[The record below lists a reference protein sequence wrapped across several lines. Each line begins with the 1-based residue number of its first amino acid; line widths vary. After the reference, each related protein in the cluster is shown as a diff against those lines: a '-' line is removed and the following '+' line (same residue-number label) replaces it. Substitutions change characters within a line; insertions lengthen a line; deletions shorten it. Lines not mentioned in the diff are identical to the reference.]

1 MKQNK
6 TSDTNITS
14 HAKVAIIGGG
24 IFGVSLLY
32 HLTKEGW
39 KDIVLL
45 EKGELTSGSTW
56 HAAGQCPHFVGSY
69 NLAKVHYHST
79 ELYKKLEQ
87 ETGQST
93 GWHGCG
99 SLRLAYQQ
107 EDLDWFYYVKGIL
120 DNVGSPAKIISTQE
134 ITNIHPFIKLDG
146 IIGAL
151 HTPEDGHTDP
161 SSTTNAMA
169 IGARNGGAKIYRHNR
184 VIDIK
189 SRPSGEWELITEKGN
204 IICEHVVN
212 AAGSYCPEVGHMV
225 GLKNIPSINMIH
237 HYLVTEEHPAIKKLK
252 KELPVVRDPH
262 SSCYLRQEGK
272 GLLIGIYEKDA
283 KCWALDG
290 MDWKFNME
298 LLEPELDR
306 LEEHLKKGMD
316 RIPQFR
322 DVGIKKMICGPIT
335 HTPDGNFLAG
345 PAPGLKNFWMF
356 CAASVGIAQG
366 GGAGK
371 YMAQWMT
378 YGDADIN
385 MLEFDPRRYLSW
397 AHKDYAIA
405 KSIDE
410 YKRMYVTPLP
420 NEGLD
425 VGRPIK
431 KTPIYKKLKDQGAI
445 YIDAFGWE
453 RPKWFAETGMQE
465 KYSYK
470 RSNAFPY
477 VQKEC
482 EAVYNSV
489 GVLDL
494 STFTKCEISGEGSEA
509 FLNRLCANRIPK
521 KDGSIV
527 LTHMLNAK
535 GRIQSELTITRL
547 PNNLFY
553 VLSSTASEIR
563 DFDWFNR
570 HVSEREKVNIKNVTQ
585 DYGVL
590 ILVGPKS
597 RTVLSQLTSQNL
609 NNNDFPW
616 LKGKEI
622 LINKIPVRALRVN
635 YVGELGW
642 ELHHPMDQMVSL
654 YDAICEVGKKEN
666 IVNFGTYAV
675 NSMRMEKAYR
685 GWGSELTG
693 EISLVEAGMDRFFNL
708 KKKNNFFGAKALQ
721 EKVQSG
727 VDIKLVYLDVDAD
740 NADAM
745 GNEPIYHK
753 NKIVGVT
760 TSGSY
765 GFRVKKSL
773 AFGYVKSDLM
783 NAGSELEIA
792 IQGQR
797 RKAKILDSAVYDQD
811 NQKLKA

>member
-252 KELPVVRDPH
+252 RELPVVRDPH

-570 HVSEREKVNIKNVTQ
+570 HVSEREKVNIKNITK

-590 ILVGPKS
+590 VLVGPKS

-666 IVNFGTYAV
+666 IVNFGIYAV
-675 NSMRMEKAYR
+675 NSLRMEKAYR

>member
-237 HYLVTEEHPAIKKLK
+237 HYLVTEEHSAIKNLK
-252 KELPVVRDPH
+252 RELPVVRDPH

-654 YDAICEVGKKEN
+654 YDAIYEVGRKEN

>member
-252 KELPVVRDPH
+252 RELPVVRDPH

-745 GNEPIYHK
+745 GNEPIYYK

>member
-120 DNVGSPAKIISTQE
+120 DNVGSPAKIITTQE
-134 ITNIHPFIKLDG
+134 IANIHPFIKLDG

-252 KELPVVRDPH
+252 RELPVVRDPH

-654 YDAICEVGKKEN
+654 YDAIYEVGKKEN

>member
-1 MKQNK
+1 
-6 TSDTNITS
+6 
-14 HAKVAIIGGG
+14 
-24 IFGVSLLY
+24 
-32 HLTKEGW
+32 
-39 KDIVLL
+39 
-45 EKGELTSGSTW
+45 
-56 HAAGQCPHFVGSY
+56 
-69 NLAKVHYHST
+69 
-79 ELYKKLEQ
+79 
-87 ETGQST
+87 
-93 GWHGCG
+93 
-99 SLRLAYQQ
+99 
-107 EDLDWFYYVKGIL
+107 
-120 DNVGSPAKIISTQE
+120 
-134 ITNIHPFIKLDG
+134 
-146 IIGAL
+146 
-151 HTPEDGHTDP
+151 
-161 SSTTNAMA
+161 
-169 IGARNGGAKIYRHNR
+169 
-184 VIDIK
+184 
-189 SRPSGEWELITEKGN
+189 
-204 IICEHVVN
+204 
-212 AAGSYCPEVGHMV
+212 
-225 GLKNIPSINMIH
+225 
-237 HYLVTEEHPAIKKLK
+237 
-252 KELPVVRDPH
+252 
-262 SSCYLRQEGK
+262 
-272 GLLIGIYEKDA
+272 
-283 KCWALDG
+283 
-290 MDWKFNME
+290 
-298 LLEPELDR
+298 
-306 LEEHLKKGMD
+306 MD

-356 CAASVGIAQG
+356 CASSVGIAQG

>member
-1 MKQNK
+1 MK
-6 TSDTNITS
+6 S
-14 HAKVAIIGGG
+14 HAKVVIIGGG
-24 IFGVSLLY
+24 IMGVSLLY

-39 KDIVLL
+39 SDVVLI

-69 NLAKVHYHST
+69 NLAKVHFHST
-79 ELYKKLEQ
+79 ELYKQLEK

-99 SLRLAYQQ
+99 SLRLAYTQK
-107 EDLDWFYYVKGIL
+107 DLDWFYYVKGIL
-120 DNVGSPAKIISTQE
+120 NNVGCSAEIVSTQE
-134 ITNIHPFIKLDG
+134 IPKIHPFIQLDG
-146 IIGAL
+146 IIGGL

-161 SSTTNAMA
+161 TSTTNAMA
-169 IGARNGGAKIYRHNR
+169 KGARNSGAEIYRHNR
-184 VIDIK
+184 VTNIK
-189 SRPSGEWELITEKGN
+189 QLPTDEWELVTEKGN

-212 AAGSYCPEVGHMV
+212 AAGSFCPEVGLMV

-237 HYLVTEEHPAIKKLK
+237 HYLVTDEHPEIKKLG

-272 GLLIGIYEKDA
+272 GLLIGIYEKNA

-290 MDWKFNME
+290 MDWRFDME

-322 DVGIKKMICGPIT
+322 DVGIKKIICGPIT

-345 PAPGLKNFWMF
+345 PAPGLMNFWMF

-397 AHKDYAIA
+397 THKDYAVA
-405 KSIDE
+405 KCTDE

-420 NEGLD
+420 NESLE

-431 KTPIYKKLKDQGAI
+431 TTSIYKKLQDQGAM

-453 RPKWFAETGMQE
+453 RPKWFAKYGIQE
-465 KYSYK
+465 EYSFK

-482 EAVYNSV
+482 EAVQNSV
-489 GVLDL
+489 GILDL
-494 STFTKCEISGEGSEA
+494 STFSKYEISGEHSET
-509 FLNRLCANRIPK
+509 FLDRLCANRIPK

-527 LTHMLNAK
+527 LTHMLNEK

-563 DFDWFNR
+563 DFDWFNF
-570 HVSEREKVNIKNVTQ
+570 HINKDQKVNIKNVTQ
-585 DYGVL
+585 TYGVL
-590 ILVGPKS
+590 VLVGPQS
-597 RTVLSQLTSQNL
+597 RSVLSQLTNADLSNEH
-609 NNNDFPW
+609 FPW

-622 LINKIPVRALRVN
+622 SINDIPVRALRIN
-635 YVGELGW
+635 YLGELGW
-642 ELHHPMDQMVSL
+642 ELHHPMNQMEKL
-654 YDAICEVGKKEN
+654 YKGLMDSGNQYN
-666 IVNFGTYAV
+666 ITNFGTYAV
-675 NSMRMEKAYR
+675 NSLRIEKAYK

-693 EISLVEAGMDRFFNL
+693 EITLVEADMYRFFNL
-708 KKKNNFFGAKALQ
+708 DKKNNFIGARALK
-721 EKVQSG
+721 EKLEKG
-727 VDIKLVYLDVDAD
+727 IKIKIVYLEINVDD
-740 NADAM
+740 ADAM
-745 GNEPIYHK
+745 GNEPVFYQ
-753 NKIVGVT
+753 NKIVGIV
-760 TSGSY
+760 TSGGF
-765 GFRVKKSL
+765 GFRVNKSL
-773 AFGYVKSDLM
+773 AFAYVESNLAEVGREFD
-783 NAGSELEIA
+783 IQ
-792 IQGQR
+792 IQGQK
-797 RKAKILDSAVYDQD
+797 RKAIVLQDMAYDPD
-811 NQKLKA
+811 NKRLIA